1 MRRLKV
7 RLLPAVVVENHFWRA
22 EIKLAAD
29 LKAVLC
35 RSRRLWLFI
44 SAPLVSKQVI
54 RTHRHVFREPF
65 CSVFSGD
72 ESYSAQP
79 RPLLVP
85 LLPFHKKRRRGKKN
99 VDEAKLI
106 YDLCKHG
113 RRPPHPLCVLGIRE
127 IYLVLLGVLVLLLEK

>member
-1 MRRLKV
+1 MSQSFIKVHLFSFDSVSFLFVSVTQTERARYSSRRFEEKLQPQNEASGIFGRRLKV
-7 RLLPAVVVENHFWRA
+7 RLLPAVVVENHFWRV

-44 SAPLVSKQVI
+44 STPLVSKRVI
-54 RTHRHVFREPF
+54 RPHRRVFREPF

-79 RPLLVP
+79 RPLL
-85 LLPFHKKRRRGKKN
+85 
-99 VDEAKLI
+99 A
-106 YDLCKHG
+106 
-113 RRPPHPLCVLGIRE
+113 PPPTLS
-127 IYLVLLGVLVLLLEK
+127 